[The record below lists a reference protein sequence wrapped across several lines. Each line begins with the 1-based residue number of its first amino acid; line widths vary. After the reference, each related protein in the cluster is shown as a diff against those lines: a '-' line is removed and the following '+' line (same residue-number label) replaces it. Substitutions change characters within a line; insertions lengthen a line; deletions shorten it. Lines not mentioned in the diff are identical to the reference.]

1 MNKKI
6 YLLGLCA
13 AASAAVANAQQL
25 PNVGFDNW
33 KATNGTTILTSTS
46 SSGSQTRPGSEPEG
60 WNASN
65 INQILNVIT
74 CTKGQDNSNENVY
87 VSLKNYN
94 AFGNIVPAY
103 MVLGTPWVFAHG
115 SGLGMMTY
123 AKYGDG
129 GCFGGVDFSYKPD
142 AVQFKYRK
150 PSTTE
155 EISHIIVYLWNG
167 SFKSNVPSEVTSDGV
182 YTYGYAMDDVDR
194 VVFGRQQD
202 ENVTDNSGKLIAKI
216 DYEIT
221 TTENNWTPVVADLE
235 YVGENASLAP
245 EKVNVILAASDYW
258 TRPNLQGNTQLDVD
272 DVDFVYYSTEAV
284 TLEDGEYEYAMSGSV
299 LPTEEHVVA
308 TTKSQFAKA
317 AVTVDAENAQVRIV
331 VTNQGGKDVDGE
343 TSHTYTLQYE
353 KAAEPEQYQGYLN
366 IEMAGSSIAENQAA
380 TIEITET
387 GEGKCTF
394 VLPDFQFGEASLGD
408 IVVENV
414 TVTENEDGLKTYE
427 GITPEDGDLVLV
439 PNMIT
444 ASVSLSGTIDASGNC
459 DFDINVLWKE
469 QNLPINVTFT
479 TNEIPAGVEGI
490 NGDAVT
496 VYGMAGAVAVSGYSG
511 AIEVYTADGRL
522 VKSVMVDGNAE
533 IALDGGLYIVRAG
546 GEAYKVF
553 VK

>member
-6 YLLGLCA
+6 YLFGLCA

-235 YVGENASLAP
+235 YVGENVRLLFY
-245 EKVNVILAASDYW
+245 I
-258 TRPNLQGNTQLDVD
+258 
-272 DVDFVYYSTEAV
+272 
-284 TLEDGEYEYAMSGSV
+284 DG
-299 LPTEEHVVA
+299 
-308 TTKSQFAKA
+308 
-317 AVTVDAENAQVRIV
+317 
-331 VTNQGGKDVDGE
+331 
-343 TSHTYTLQYE
+343 
-353 KAAEPEQYQGYLN
+353 
-366 IEMAGSSIAENQAA
+366 IEG
-380 TIEITET
+380 
-387 GEGKCTF
+387 
-394 VLPDFQFGEASLGD
+394 
-408 IVVENV
+408 
-414 TVTENEDGLKTYE
+414 
-427 GITPEDGDLVLV
+427 
-439 PNMIT
+439 
-444 ASVSLSGTIDASGNC
+444 
-459 DFDINVLWKE
+459 
-469 QNLPINVTFT
+469 
-479 TNEIPAGVEGI
+479 
-490 NGDAVT
+490 
-496 VYGMAGAVAVSGYSG
+496 
-511 AIEVYTADGRL
+511 
-522 VKSVMVDGNAE
+522 
-533 IALDGGLYIVRAG
+533 
-546 GEAYKVF
+546 
-553 VK
+553 